1 MLLKE
6 EQKKLCELYLKWQG
20 EYNETHNKD
29 ILWIHIRPL
38 LVDMIG
44 NTVKKLSKGHYI
56 SDFEHRLE
64 CQVDRVIKRYIDNPQ
79 YNRELPM
86 TIAYWE
92 AVNMLY
98 SSGHEKLI
106 GNYDHEDEYY
116 NASYDDE
123 SSNTKLVDIGKG
135 NRIFMDYDTKDFY
148 FISKGENTEAIV
160 KALCENGWNLLTNK

>member
-116 NASYDDE
+116 NATYDEDE
-123 SSNTKLVDIGKG
+123 ENIKVFEVGG
-135 NRIFMDYDTKDFY
+135 NRIVMDYSTKEFT
-148 FISKGENTEAIV
+148 IIKEGEKVEEVV
-160 KALCENGWNLLTNK
+160 KTLEEQGWKKTV

>member
-56 SDFEHRLE
+56 SDFDHRLE

-116 NASYDDE
+116 NATYGEDE
-123 SSNTKLVDIGKG
+123 ENIKVVEVGG
-135 NRIFMDYDTKDFY
+135 NRLLMDYGDKKFS
-148 FISKGENTEAIV
+148 FVKEGEKVEEIV
-160 KALCENGWNLLTNK
+160 KVLCENGWNPLTNK